1 MKEDQQNKIM
11 QLQMME
17 QNIQNVLSQKQGF
30 QAQAAEI
37 ENALT
42 ELKETQEQVFKVIG
56 TTMISMDKN
65 KLEKE
70 LNSKKEILD
79 LKIKNFEKQEK
90 QIKEKFEEL
99 QSEVVKNIKK
109 WVKKQ

>member
-1 MKEDQQNKIM
+1 
-11 QLQMME
+11 MME

-109 WVKKQ
+109 

>member
-17 QNIQNVLSQKQGF
+17 QNMQNVLSQKQGF

-42 ELKETQEQVFKVIG
+42 ELKETKEQVFKVIG
-56 TTMISMDKN
+56 TTMISTDKN

-70 LNSKKEILD
+70 LSSKKEILD

>member
-1 MKEDQQNKIM
+1 MKEYQQNKIM

-17 QNIQNVLSQKQGF
+17 QNMQNVLSQKQSF

-42 ELKETQEQVFKVIG
+42 ELKETKEQVFKVIG
-56 TTMISMDKN
+56 TTMISTDKN

-109 WVKKQ
+109 